1 MLRVGLTGGI
11 GAGKSTVARRLVSLG
26 AVLVD
31 ADRIA
36 REVVEPGTQGF
47 GAVVAEFGRT
57 VVADDGSLDRPALGR
72 IVFGDESR
80 RQALNA
86 IVHPLVGQRRAELV
100 AQAPPHAVVVED
112 VPLLVENDLGPSYH
126 LVLVVHA
133 PAEDRVRR
141 LVGDRGM
148 DADDAWSRIR
158 SQADD
163 DARRAAAD
171 VWLDNSGERDELLGA
186 VDVTWHERLVPF
198 EANLRARRPAERPQ
212 HAVIVPADPEWP
224 VKAGR
229 SLARARAVAGARLA
243 RADHIGS
250 TSVSGLAAKDVI
262 DLQLVVDDL
271 ASAGRVAD
279 GLLGAGLVRREGR
292 WWDNAVDGTTHDK
305 AFAMNADPGLH
316 VNCHVRPVTSPTWRE
331 ALLLRDYLRATPA
344 AVDDYARLKVALAAV
359 PHESVDEYADRK
371 TPWMRATL
379 AAAES
384 WAGRTG
390 WSSSS

>member
-36 REVVEPGTQGF
+36 REVVEPGTPGF

-80 RQALNA
+80 LQALNA

-133 PAEDRVRR
+133 PAEVRVRR

-186 VDVTWHERLVPF
+186 VDVTWHARLVPF
-198 EANLRARRPAERPQ
+198 EGNLRARRPVERPP
-212 HAVIVPADPEWP
+212 HAVIVPADPEWA

-229 SLARARAVAGARLA
+229 ALARARAVAGARLV

-262 DLQLVVDDL
+262 DLHLVVDDL

-279 GLLGAGLVRREGR
+279 ELLGAGLVRREGR
-292 WWDNAVDGTTHDK
+292 WWDNDVDGTTYDK
-305 AFAMNADPGLH
+305 AFAQNADPGLN

-344 AVDDYARLKVALAAV
+344 AAEDYARLKVALAAA
-359 PHESVDEYADRK
+359 PHESIDEYADRK

-379 AAAES
+379 AAAET
-384 WAGRTG
+384 WAGRNG
-390 WSSSS
+390 WSPAS